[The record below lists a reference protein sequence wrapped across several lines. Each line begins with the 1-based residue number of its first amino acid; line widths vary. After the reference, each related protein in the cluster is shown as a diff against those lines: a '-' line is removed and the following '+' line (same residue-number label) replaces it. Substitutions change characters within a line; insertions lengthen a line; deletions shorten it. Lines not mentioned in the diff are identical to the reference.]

1 MAGHSMSNGNNLYS
15 EVYNYSILEAAYEA
29 AFIYLSDRAVDG
41 GEEWLMNLHN
51 HLVWQSYEVGK
62 DPDEDCVVLTAIDRV
77 FKAHGLRLD
86 DAEELV
92 LRRIIA
98 DLTLN

>member
-1 MAGHSMSNGNNLYS
+1 MAGRSMSNCDGLYA
-15 EVYNYSILEAAYEA
+15 EVYDYSTLEAAYEA
-29 AFIYLSDRAVDG
+29 AFLYLSDDATDG

-86 DAEELV
+86 DAEEPV